1 MPRSSPIQTSFNA
14 GKWGPLLQG
23 RVDLE
28 KYTSACNELKNF
40 IPTVQGPALKRSGTR
55 FLKTVKNQAKKSRL
69 IPFEFSTEQAYVLEL
84 YEGGM
89 RVLKDSG
96 AVLEP
101 TVAITAIVNGSQNGL
116 LAVQTYTTGDE
127 VYITGTA
134 QSEMN
139 GRFFT
144 VTGSSSTAFLINEN
158 GIGRATGGGG
168 TAARVYSISN
178 GVLGN
183 ALPWLEA
190 ELESISFVQNGDILF
205 LAHPNHPPHKI
216 TRTAHT
222 SWTSEKIEWK
232 WPAFR
237 PENSDDETFLQ
248 CEENTGTSKQL
259 RVRSYGVERR
269 SSGAS
274 LWVPKLTCASSN
286 AAPVVITT
294 ASNHGY
300 SNGDAVWLWDLS
312 GGAGTALNDNHYTIS
327 NVTANTF
334 TLDGTSAPGAT
345 GSTGGVEKI
354 TTNFRF
360 TSGMQGSYFKLRELP
375 GNHMPEWSS
384 NATWN
389 TRWNLYDQTPNW
401 IGRVVHNN
409 GIVYASYSQMSNM
422 GLDPPTGELPTDQI
436 PNVGGANDG
445 GMSFYNRAEGYGE
458 VKSVDADGLT
468 CTIDIERDL
477 PYSVSDVNPCEASSG
492 VGEGWRGHGTQR
504 WAEGAWSQENGYP
517 RAVAFYEDRLW
528 FAGTEADPQTFWGS
542 RTGEYEDFEGIADRA
557 DSSVTFTLASED
569 INAIEWLA
577 GDQQL
582 LIGTRGG
589 EFIASGTRET
599 EAITASNITVRRQ
612 SKYGVKPGVQ
622 PRFVDSALLF
632 VQRAG
637 ERLHQLS
644 YSNDSNRYVGPDVT
658 ALSNDILRPSA
669 AELAYQSSPFRQ
681 LWVRLTD
688 GNLATLTYVSD
699 QDVLGWAEI
708 EIGGVD
714 VEVESLAVIPHPDG
728 DQDQVWM
735 IVKRKIG
742 GATKRYIEYL
752 EKPFSAVSSNFTQT
766 TRDITAGINVYYDV
780 PSNTGSSLVGVIC
793 AVDDLPAVGDVVSI
807 NGLTPGVVGGI
818 EFSNLNG
825 NSYTVVSAVGQ
836 VFRIDVSPE
845 LSTIGGRWVGPDG
858 TFTSV
863 RPPDINYEDA
873 FFVDSGLTYSG
884 SPTTTITG
892 LDHLEGQVVKV
903 FADGLV
909 QDEMIVFGGAIS
921 ITSASKVQVGLG
933 YNARLQTMRLES
945 GAADGTAQGR
955 RKRVQQILLRVDN
968 SSQSVS
974 YGANFD
980 KMDSWDMGDQGT
992 YSGDS
997 PSFTMPGGY
1006 EREGRISI
1014 RHQDPTPFT
1023 LVAIMPQLST
1033 ESR

>member
-55 FLKTVKNQAKKSRL
+55 FLKTVKDQAKKSRL

-101 TVAITAIVNGSQNGL
+101 TVAISNVSAANPVVVTASNS
-116 LAVQTYTTGDE
+116 YTNGDE

-134 QSEMN
+134 QGEIN

-144 VTGSSSTAFLINEN
+144 VAAASGSAFSLTGEN
-158 GIGRATGGGG
+158 GTGRATGSGG

-178 GVLGN
+178 AVLGN

-269 SSGAS
+269 SAGAS
-274 LWVPKLTCASSN
+274 HWVPKLTCVSSN

-300 SNGDAVWLWDLS
+300 SNGDTVWLWDLS

-345 GSTGGVEKI
+345 GTGGGVEKI

-389 TRWNLYDQTPNW
+389 TRWNLYDDSPNW

-477 PYSVSDVNPCEASSG
+477 PYSVSDVNPCEAGSG
-492 VGEGWRGHGTQR
+492 NGEGWRGHGTQR

-644 YSNDSNRYVGPDVT
+644 YSNDSNRYIGPDVT
-658 ALSNDILRPSA
+658 ALSDDILRPSA

-699 QDVLGWAEI
+699 QDVLGWAQL
-708 EIGGVD
+708 EIGGTG
-714 VEVESLAVIPHPDG
+714 VEVESLASIPHPDG

-735 IVKRKIG
+735 IVKRTIDSV
-742 GATKRYIEYL
+742 TKRYIEYL
-752 EKPFSAVSSNFTQT
+752 EKPFSSST
-766 TRDITAGINVYYDV
+766 TYA
-780 PSNTGSSLVGVIC
+780 
-793 AVDDLPAVGDVVSI
+793 
-807 NGLTPGVVGGI
+807 
-818 EFSNLNG
+818 
-825 NSYTVVSAVGQ
+825 
-836 VFRIDVSPE
+836 
-845 LSTIGGRWVGPDG
+845 
-858 TFTSV
+858 
-863 RPPDINYEDA
+863 DA

-884 SPTTTITG
+884 SATTTITG

-903 FADGLV
+903 FADGVV
-909 QDEMIVFGGAIS
+909 QLDKTVSGGAIS

-933 YNARLQTMRLES
+933 YDARVQTMRLES

-980 KMDSWDMGDQGT
+980 KMDSWDMGAGAT

-1014 RHQDPTPFT
+1014 QHQDPTPFT

>member
-55 FLKTVKNQAKKSRL
+55 FLKTVKDQAKKSRL

-101 TVAITAIVNGSQNGL
+101 TVAISNVSDANPVVVTASNS
-116 LAVQTYTTGDE
+116 YTNGDE

-134 QSEMN
+134 QGEIN

-144 VTGSSSTAFLINEN
+144 VTAASGSAFSLTGEN
-158 GIGRATGGGG
+158 GTGRATGSGG

-178 GVLGN
+178 AVLGN

-259 RVRSYGVERR
+259 RVRSYGVERK
-269 SSGAS
+269 SFGAS

-300 SNGDAVWLWDLS
+300 SNGDTVWLWDLS

-345 GSTGGVEKI
+345 GSGGGVEKI

-384 NATWN
+384 NATWKD
-389 TRWNLYDQTPNW
+389 RWNLYDQTPNW

-436 PNVGGANDG
+436 PNVGGANEG

-504 WAEGAWSQENGYP
+504 WAEGAWSEENGYP

-699 QDVLGWAEI
+699 QDVLGWANI
-708 EIGGVD
+708 ELGGTG
-714 VEVESLAVIPHPDG
+714 VEVESLASIPHPDG

-735 IVKRKIG
+735 IVKRTID

-752 EKPFSAVSSNFTQT
+752 EKPFSSST
-766 TRDITAGINVYYDV
+766 TYA
-780 PSNTGSSLVGVIC
+780 
-793 AVDDLPAVGDVVSI
+793 
-807 NGLTPGVVGGI
+807 
-818 EFSNLNG
+818 
-825 NSYTVVSAVGQ
+825 
-836 VFRIDVSPE
+836 
-845 LSTIGGRWVGPDG
+845 
-858 TFTSV
+858 
-863 RPPDINYEDA
+863 DA

-884 SPTTTITG
+884 SATTTITG

-903 FADGLV
+903 FADGVV
-909 QDEMIVFGGAIS
+909 QFDRTVSGGAIS

-933 YNARLQTMRLES
+933 YDARVQTMRLES

-980 KMDSWDMGDQGT
+980 KMDSWDMGAGAT

-1014 RHQDPTPFT
+1014 QHQDPTPFT

>member
-55 FLKTVKNQAKKSRL
+55 FLKTVKDQAKKSRL

-101 TVAITAIVNGSQNGL
+101 TVAISNVSDANPVVVTASNS
-116 LAVQTYTTGDE
+116 YTNGDE

-134 QSEMN
+134 QGQIN

-144 VTGSSSTAFLINEN
+144 VAAASGAAFSLTGEN
-158 GIGRATGGGG
+158 GTGRATGSGG

-178 GVLGN
+178 AVLGN

-274 LWVPKLTCASSN
+274 LWVPKLTCVSSN

-300 SNGDAVWLWDLS
+300 SNGDTVWLWDLS

-334 TLDGTSAPGAT
+334 TLDGTSAPGVT

-360 TSGMQGSYFKLRELP
+360 TSGMQGSYFKLRDLP
-375 GNHMPEWSS
+375 GSHMPEWSS

-389 TRWNLYDQTPNW
+389 TRWNLYDTSPNW

-504 WAEGAWSQENGYP
+504 WAEGAWSEENGYP

-644 YSNDSNRYVGPDVT
+644 YSNDSNRYIGPDVT
-658 ALSNDILRPSA
+658 ALSDDILRPSA

-699 QDVLGWAEI
+699 QDVLGWAQL
-708 EIGGVD
+708 EIGGTG
-714 VEVESLAVIPHPDG
+714 VEVESLASIPHPDG

-735 IVKRKIG
+735 IVKRTID

-752 EKPFSAVSSNFTQT
+752 EKPFSSST
-766 TRDITAGINVYYDV
+766 TYA
-780 PSNTGSSLVGVIC
+780 
-793 AVDDLPAVGDVVSI
+793 
-807 NGLTPGVVGGI
+807 
-818 EFSNLNG
+818 
-825 NSYTVVSAVGQ
+825 
-836 VFRIDVSPE
+836 
-845 LSTIGGRWVGPDG
+845 
-858 TFTSV
+858 
-863 RPPDINYEDA
+863 DA

-884 SPTTTITG
+884 SATTTITG

-903 FADGLV
+903 FADGVV
-909 QDEMIVFGGAIS
+909 QFDRTVSGGAIS

-933 YNARLQTMRLES
+933 YDARVQTMRLES

-980 KMDSWDMGDQGT
+980 KMDSWDMGAQRV

-1014 RHQDPTPFT
+1014 QHQDPTPFT